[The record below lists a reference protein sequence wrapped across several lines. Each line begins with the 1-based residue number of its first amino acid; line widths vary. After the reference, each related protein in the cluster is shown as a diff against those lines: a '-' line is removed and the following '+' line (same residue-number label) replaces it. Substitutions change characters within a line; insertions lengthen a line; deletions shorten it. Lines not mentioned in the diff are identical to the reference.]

1 MSCSHSHLTLV
12 PSKNLEFAGAGEEN
26 HNFEF
31 ESSRKRKSQSLLF
44 HLAEK

>member
-1 MSCSHSHLTLV
+1 MSCSYNHLKVV
-12 PSKNLEFAGAGEEN
+12 PPKSLALAGAAEEN
-26 HNFEF
+26 LQF